1 MSTIQRFATA
11 QWHGRGTDG
20 NGQLTT
26 GSTVLQE
33 ARYSYRTRFA
43 EGGIGTNP
51 EELVAAAH
59 AGCFAM
65 KLAFNLQSAGFTAD
79 HINAQCEVALS
90 EGCIVGSHLT
100 VDAAVPG
107 LSTEQFQLFV
117 DDASQNCPVSKVLQ
131 AKITYEAVL
140 A

>member
-1 MSTIQRFATA
+1 MSIIQRSAAA

-20 NGQLTT
+20 TGQLST

-33 ARYSYRTRFA
+33 ARYSYRSRFA
-43 EGGIGTNP
+43 EGGVGTNP
-51 EELVAAAH
+51 EELLAAAH

-79 HINAQCEVALS
+79 HIHAQCAVALH
-90 EGCIVGSHLT
+90 EGCIVSSHLT

-107 LSTEQFQLFV
+107 LSAEQFERFV
-117 DDASQNCPVSKVLQ
+117 NDASQNCPVSKVLQ
-131 AKITYEAVL
+131 ATITYQAIL